1 MLEEHVCGYTQ
12 RKRLLDAVKERQQ
25 KFVDIETQVI
35 IRASVK
41 GKSTM
46 DRADQLVYDNH
57 TLEDLKEKVQMV
69 TIAVQT
75 AIDEGRVTQEE
86 KPLLLES
93 LNNRLSAA
101 EGKPKLQEKLKNMIS
116 SVTDAAPYTVPVAD
130 VLEIK
135 TLKNKIKGVKELED
149 KPKDSLTD
157 YERKKIEEKPEVKEA
172 IRKLEENS
180 RMWFETAEE
189 FKIRLDKALQNA
201 TFLKLEQKR
210 LESMQKKQEQGNNNS
225 TAAAKKKGKRAFAK
239 VDVFSELRDQGFQ
252 AREDREDMTGDNTEA
267 VLPSPEASPEASP
280 SASPRIDA
288 KASPAESEINQ
299 ASDSA
304 PKLSNEQQECTEDD
318 TTSNKPLPPDGT
330 EEPSDDNPSV
340 VAAKEVKAASG
351 KKIPPPQPKKKEK
364 KKLTKMD
371 PTALGF
377 K

>member
-1 MLEEHVCGYTQ
+1 LLEEHVCGYTQ